1 MMIPED
7 ERTPGVW
14 YPKNCPETQLI
25 SSTAQNMLS
34 MTTPEENKA
43 LCGEGCN
50 DSKLG
55 RDIVLFSDNIA
66 SCFDSTNYWDQS
78 AAVLSQGGDDFC
90 DEWVYKNVSVVLVS
104 GPLWGTVQAVD
115 NEQGASI
122 KICNSANREKFVE
135 LYWAPFRTGLSS
147 DKQYCSNYDPVP
159 VAFDSTK
166 ETSGVGDNIIS
177 MFLVTICALF
187 LAVEIV

>member
-34 MTTPEENKA
+34 MTTPAENKA

-122 KICNSANREKFVE
+122 KICNSANRKKFLE
-135 LYWAPFRTGLSS
+135 LYPELYPFGLDCHLTNSIALTMIRFLLHLTQQ
-147 DKQYCSNYDPVP
+147 KRLLGL
-159 VAFDSTK
+159 
-166 ETSGVGDNIIS
+166 EIIS
-177 MFLVTICALF
+177 SLCFL
-187 LAVEIV
+187 